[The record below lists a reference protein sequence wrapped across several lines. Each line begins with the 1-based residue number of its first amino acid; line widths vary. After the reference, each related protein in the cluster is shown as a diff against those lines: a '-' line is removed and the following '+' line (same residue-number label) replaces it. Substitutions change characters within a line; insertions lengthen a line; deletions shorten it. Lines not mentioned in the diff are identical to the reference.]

1 MPNQLTV
8 AIVAPVFNN
17 MPVWAAQELGWFG
30 EAGLAVTANVLYG
43 VQNVTTA
50 VVDGSADIGIG
61 TPEGVLSDPDATLV
75 MVGGNAGKLA
85 NALITRREITS
96 VEGLRGR
103 TIGVSHAREG
113 TALLAREMLATHGLQ
128 PGDYEIKAMGV
139 ASARWEAIQAGEL
152 DAGLQTA
159 PHKYLAEDAGYPN
172 LGDISDYVPDYQFT
186 SFNVRRDWLPSRAD
200 PLRRFLAVVAKATQW
215 LYDQPTDAVRVA
227 EIVMKTTPEYAQ
239 RDYDHF
245 RQHRSLD
252 PTLQLS
258 PAGMAKVIEVMT
270 TAGTLV
276 PGTVWQ
282 DRTDLSYL
290 PAPTT
295 TEGAPA

>member
-1 MPNQLTV
+1 MGHYKSNLRDIEFTLFEMLGRDKVLGTGPYADMDVDTARTILSEVERLSSEVLAESLLDSDRNP
-8 AIVAPVFNN
+8 PVF
-17 MPVWAAQELGWFG
+17 
-30 EAGLAVTANVLYG
+30 
-43 VQNVTTA
+43 
-50 VVDGSADIGIG
+50 
-61 TPEGVLSDPDATLV
+61 DP
-75 MVGGNAGKLA
+75 
-85 NALITRREITS
+85 
-96 VEGLRGR
+96 
-103 TIGVSHAREG
+103 
-113 TALLAREMLATHGLQ
+113 ATHSVKL
-128 PGDYEIKAMGV
+128 PESFKASYK
-139 ASARWEAIQAGEL
+139 A
-152 DAGLQTA
+152 
-159 PHKYLAEDAGYPN
+159 YEDAGYPN

-186 SFNVRRDWLPSRAD
+186 AFTVRRDWLPAHTD

-245 RQHRSLD
+245 RRHRSLD
-252 PTLQLS
+252 PTLRLS
-258 PAGMAKVIEVMT
+258 PVGMAKVIQVMT

-282 DRTDLSYL
+282 DRTDLSCL